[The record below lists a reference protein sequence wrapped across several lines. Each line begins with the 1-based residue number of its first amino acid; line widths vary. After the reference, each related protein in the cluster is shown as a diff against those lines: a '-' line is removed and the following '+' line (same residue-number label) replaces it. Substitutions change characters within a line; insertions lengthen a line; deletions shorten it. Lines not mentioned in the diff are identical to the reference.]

1 MFLIDQVLYN
11 VLWLISKRNERKM
24 ISFQERVIDEL
35 KAALLRQQP
44 DATLADEVKHLRAET
59 KRKTDIIHGLT
70 AEKNMYTS
78 EMATMRVTQEVSITN
93 QKRLNYI

>member
-1 MFLIDQVLYN
+1 
-11 VLWLISKRNERKM
+11 M

-59 KRKTDIIHGLT
+59 KRKTDIIYGLT

-78 EMATMRVTQEVSITN
+78 EMATMRVTQEVSIAK
-93 QKRLNYI
+93 QKRLSYMYISGAVAHIIYV

>member
-1 MFLIDQVLYN
+1 M
-11 VLWLISKRNERKM
+11 
-24 ISFQERVIDEL
+24 

-78 EMATMRVTQEVSITN
+78 EMATMRVTQEVSIIRYSTQFIVIET
-93 QKRLNYI
+93 QK

>member
-1 MFLIDQVLYN
+1 M
-11 VLWLISKRNERKM
+11 
-24 ISFQERVIDEL
+24 

-78 EMATMRVTQEVSITN
+78 EMATMRVTQEVSIIRHSTQLIVIKTQN
-93 QKRLNYI
+93 VKFRI